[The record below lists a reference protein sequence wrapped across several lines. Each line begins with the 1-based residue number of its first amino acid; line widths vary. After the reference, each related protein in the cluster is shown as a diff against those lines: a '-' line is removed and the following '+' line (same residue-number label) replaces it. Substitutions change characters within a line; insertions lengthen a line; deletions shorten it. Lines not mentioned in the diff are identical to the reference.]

1 MRRVVLMLVFI
12 VLSQGVFP
20 SHSTIVTA
28 EDFSFD
34 GMNAMGYLVEQC
46 NFGPRP
52 PGSENLSQCRAYLAG
67 ILEDSG
73 WNVTLQSFSYRETEC
88 VNIIANWNL
97 GSAPQFILGAHY
109 DTRPVADRDPAAE
122 NRSKSI
128 LGAND
133 GASGVAVLLELA
145 RVLPEVSRAP
155 IEIVLFDAEDSGNV
169 NEWGWI
175 VGSSHYV
182 DQLSTTKAS
191 GLSGMILVDMVGDAD
206 LRLEREITSTDAL
219 QDAIWTLAAEMGHD
233 DKFLDVT
240 GGSILDD
247 HTPFLEAQI
256 PALNIIQHSP
266 FPWYWHTLE
275 DTPDKCSAESLEA
288 VGSVLERFLLNLSD
302 EIYPIEPFSSDF
314 LLSLVLLIPI
324 LMVVA
329 LVVYKRR
336 V

>member
-1 MRRVVLMLVFI
+1 MRQVVLMLVF
-12 VLSQGVFP
+12 LLLNPGVFR
-20 SHSTIVTA
+20 SHSMTTTA
-28 EDFSFD
+28 EDLSFD
-34 GMNAMGYLVEQC
+34 GTNAMGYLMEQC

-52 PGSENLSQCRAYLAG
+52 PGSENLSQCRTYLAG
-67 ILEDSG
+67 ILENSG

-88 VNIIANWNL
+88 VNIIANWNC
-97 GSAPQFILGAHY
+97 SVSPKFILGAHY

-122 NRSKSI
+122 NRSKPI

-145 RVLPEVSRAP
+145 RLLPEASRSA

-169 NEWGWI
+169 NGWDWI

-182 DQLSTTKAS
+182 DQLSSRKTS

-206 LRLEREITSTDAL
+206 LRLEREITSTDSL
-219 QDAIWTLAAEMGHD
+219 QDTIWALAAEMGHD

-240 GGSILDD
+240 GASILDD

-256 PALNIIQHSP
+256 PALDIIQHSP

-275 DTPDKCSAESLEA
+275 DTPDKCSAGSLEA

-302 EIYPIEPFSSDF
+302 ESYPIEPFSSDF
-314 LLSLVLLIPI
+314 VFSLILLVPI
-324 LMVVA
+324 LMIVA
-329 LVVYKRR
+329 LVVHKRR
-336 V
+336 